1 VLAIAVVVPETAL
14 LVPGA
19 AGRAIVLDDVRAAAL
34 DAVREVVRAAP
45 DRVVVVAPGPVDRVL
60 DPPGRP
66 SLAAAGVADAA
77 LGWQPAG
84 PQSDGPGP
92 GVGASVALL
101 LLAHSG
107 WQGPVTVVEVAPGGR
122 DGTRVGGLR
131 ALGVELA
138 AEPGRLALLVAGSLS
153 ARHGPAAPL
162 ADDERAAPLDAA
174 ICDDL
179 AAGDPPALWRLGA
192 IPGSLA
198 ADLAVTAWA
207 PLQVLLGAAAGAGPL
222 ESAVRRRAA
231 PFGVP
236 YLVALWRALR

>member
-1 VLAIAVVVPETAL
+1 MLAIAAVVPETAL

-19 AGRAIVLDDVRAAAL
+19 AGRAVVLDEVRAAA
-34 DAVREVVRAAP
+34 VEVVGEVVRAAP

-60 DPPGRP
+60 APPGRP
-66 SLAAAGVADAA
+66 SLAATGVDDAA
-77 LGWQPAG
+77 LGWQSAG
-84 PQSDGPGP
+84 EQPGGAEP

-101 LLAHSG
+101 LLAQGG
-107 WQGPVTVVEVAPGGR
+107 WTGAVTVVEVAPGGR

-131 ALGVELA
+131 AAGVELA

-162 ADDERAAPLDAA
+162 ADDERAAPLDIA
-174 ICDDL
+174 ILDDL

-207 PLQVLLGAAAGAGPL
+207 PLQVLLGAAADAGPL
-222 ESAVRRRAA
+222 QCTVRHRSA

-236 YLVALWRALR
+236 YVVALWRAVR